1 MIRREVVREKVVHVA
16 GGQQY
21 RLRRGDI
28 VALFPLLSPQMD
40 PEIHQEPQVDTVHDP
55 RFKHVGNSHSFIF
68 MKVATQVLSVCGVV
82 CSPCVPVASPQ

>member
-1 MIRREVVREKVVHVA
+1 MIRREVVRETVVHVA

-40 PEIHQEPQVDTVHDP
+40 PEIHQEPQVATVHDP
-55 RFKHVGNSHSFIF
+55 RFIF
-68 MKVATQVLSVCGVV
+68 MKVATQVLSMCWVV
-82 CSPCVPVASPQ
+82 CSPCVPVVSPQ